1 MTLGRVFWKV
11 FIGNAVL
18 MAALVLCC
26 VWVIVRQVDVLLA
39 SELTRTLHSQAVQLR
54 HQVAGRLDASHAAEL
69 NRLARQMSADDPAGV
84 RITFIAADGTVL
96 GDSEGDPAG
105 MEHHGDR
112 PEVRDALVRGFGEA
126 VRQSRTLG
134 RSMKYVAVRVGP
146 PESPTGVVRLAMEVR
161 EIMAHAHSARRLL
174 WTTGSIALLACL
186 LLAMGLA
193 RVWSQPIRWI
203 VRTAQ
208 EISRGDLTVCARV
221 SGRDELADLGRALN
235 EMRARMAADLETID
249 RQRRM
254 LEGLLAQ
261 LQEGVIV
268 VRGGRV
274 VLMNPA
280 AARLLAIP
288 PGSVQPW
295 VGQPVEACV
304 APHLLQRMLLDGGN
318 TVKEAQVNLE
328 SGPERRCL
336 LARSSEIVLEGTEAA
351 QAGSASATGRLLVLT
366 DVTQLTQA
374 MRMQADFA
382 ANASHEL
389 RTPLAAIR
397 AAVETLL
404 NVVATTVDA
413 SAVRR
418 FAEMIDRHS
427 RRMDELVRDLLNLS
441 RLEASTRPFELASI
455 GLAAVLAEVESR
467 HRERAGRKSL
477 GWSVTA
483 GPDLPPVRANAYLLN
498 LVLDNLIDNAIKF
511 TSAGGHVSVSARVVR
526 GGDDAASVEIDVAD
540 DGCGIAV
547 EEQERVF
554 ERFYQVERARSGHER
569 GTGLGLSIVRQA
581 VAAMAGSVRLHSAP
595 GQGTTVTVTLPAA
608 A

>member
-18 MAALVLCC
+18 MAALVLSC

-39 SELTRTLHSQAVQLR
+39 SELTRTLHSQANQLR
-54 HQVAGRLDASHAAEL
+54 HQVDGRLDASHVAEL
-69 NRLARQMSADDPAGV
+69 SRLARRMSADDPAGV

-96 GDSEGDPAG
+96 GDSEGDPAA
-105 MEHHGDR
+105 MERHGDR
-112 PEVRDALVRGFGEA
+112 PEVRDALARGFGEA

-134 RSMKYVAVRVGP
+134 RSMKYVAVRVGA
-146 PESPTGVVRLAMEVR
+146 PESPAGVVRLAMEVR
-161 EIMAHAHSARRLL
+161 AIMAHAHSVRRLL

-203 VRTAQ
+203 MRTAQ
-208 EISRGDLTVCARV
+208 DISRGDLTARAQV
-221 SGRDELADLGRALN
+221 SGRDELAELGRALN

-261 LQEGVIV
+261 LREGVIV
-268 VRGGRV
+268 ARGGRV

-280 AARLLAIP
+280 AARLLAV
-288 PGSVQPW
+288 PGSVEQC

-304 APHLLQRMLLDGGN
+304 APHLLQRMLLDGGD
-318 TVKEAQVNLE
+318 TVNEVQVNLE
-328 SGPERRCL
+328 AGPERRCL
-336 LARSSEIVLEGTEAA
+336 LVRSSEIAFEGTRAV
-351 QAGSASATGRLLVLT
+351 QAGASSAIGRLLVLT

-374 MRMQADFA
+374 MRVQADFA

-404 NVVATTVDA
+404 DVLATTEDA
-413 SAVRR
+413 SAIRR
-418 FAEMIDRHS
+418 FADMIDRHS

-441 RLEASTRPFELASI
+441 RLEASAKPFELASI
-455 GLAAVLAEVESR
+455 GLAPLLAEVESR
-467 HRERAGRKSL
+467 HRERAARKNL
-477 GWSVTA
+477 GWAMTA
-483 GPDLPPVRANAYLLN
+483 APDLPPVRANAYLLN
-498 LVLDNLIDNAIKF
+498 LILDNLIDNAIKF
-511 TSAGGHVSVSARVVR
+511 TNAGGHVSLSARVVR
-526 GGDDAASVEIDVAD
+526 GSDDRATVEIDVTD
-540 DGCGIAV
+540 DGCGIAA

-581 VAAMAGSVRLHSAP
+581 VAAMAGSVRLHSVL
-595 GQGTTVTVTLPAA
+595 GRGTTVTVTLPAA